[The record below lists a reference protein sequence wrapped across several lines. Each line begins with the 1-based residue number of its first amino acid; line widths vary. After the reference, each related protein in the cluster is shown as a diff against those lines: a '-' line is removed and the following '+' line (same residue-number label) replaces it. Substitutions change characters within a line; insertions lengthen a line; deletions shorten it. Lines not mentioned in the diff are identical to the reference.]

1 MESLYC
7 KQYHMLNNLFKIKKK
22 QPGSIS
28 FPLLMLIHP
37 LYCKQYPIFNEFLE
51 EEKTRIDIIFFSLYA
66 NTSDRA
72 THNLNLISVI
82 VKERKRHVYDNT
94 TILVVL
100 A

>member
-7 KQYHMLNNLFKIKKK
+7 KQYHILNNLFEIKKK

-51 EEKTRIDIIFFSLYA
+51 EKKTGSISFFSIYA
-66 NTSDRA
+66 NTSGRA
-72 THNLNLISVI
+72 THNLNLI
-82 VKERKRHVYDNT
+82 
-94 TILVVL
+94 
-100 A
+100 

>member
-7 KQYHMLNNLFKIKKK
+7 KQYHMLNNLFEIKKK

-51 EEKTRIDIIFFSLYA
+51 EEKTRIDIIFFSIYA
-66 NTSDRA
+66 NTSGR
-72 THNLNLISVI
+72 ISVI

>member
-7 KQYHMLNNLFKIKKK
+7 KQNHILNNLFEIKKN

-51 EEKTRIDIIFFSLYA
+51 EKKTRIDIIFLY
-66 NTSDRA
+66 
-72 THNLNLISVI
+72 LC
-82 VKERKRHVYDNT
+82 
-94 TILVVL
+94 
-100 A
+100 

>member
-7 KQYHMLNNLFKIKKK
+7 KQYHILNNLFEIKKK

-51 EEKTRIDIIFFSLYA
+51 EKKNPDRYHFSLFMLIHD
-66 NTSDRA
+66 NISCTSIMIIWYTD
-72 THNLNLISVI
+72 TNVHLNL
-82 VKERKRHVYDNT
+82 
-94 TILVVL
+94 
-100 A
+100 

>member
-7 KQYHMLNNLFKIKKK
+7 KQYHILNNLFEIKKK

-51 EEKTRIDIIFFSLYA
+51 EKKTGSISFFSIFG
-66 NTSDRA
+66 NTSSRA
-72 THNLNLISVI
+72 THNLNLI
-82 VKERKRHVYDNT
+82 
-94 TILVVL
+94 
-100 A
+100 